1 MVVNHPDEFRRS
13 RRVLLT
19 PQKRQGSR
27 LVWLVGGIVPVVA
40 LIAVAAFQF
49 DLGVG
54 PARAEAHAASP
65 ADDQKLGSDHPA
77 IQAPLDSKTDEQKTE
92 TESIHP

>member
-1 MVVNHPDEFRRS
+1 MAVNHPDEFRRS
-13 RRVLLT
+13 RRVSLT
-19 PQKRQGSR
+19 PQKRRGSR

-65 ADDQKLGSDHPA
+65 ADDLELRADPSTTHG
-77 IQAPLDSKTDEQKTE
+77 PLDHKTDDQTAE